1 MLFTFESILHT
12 LTIHPVMLVI
22 ELVTSSVDF
31 STTDGCLPSANVIS
45 F

>member
-12 LTIHPVMLVI
+12 LTIQPVMLVS
-22 ELVTSSVDF
+22 ELVTRFVYF
-31 STTDGCLPSANVIS
+31 STTGGCLPSANVIS